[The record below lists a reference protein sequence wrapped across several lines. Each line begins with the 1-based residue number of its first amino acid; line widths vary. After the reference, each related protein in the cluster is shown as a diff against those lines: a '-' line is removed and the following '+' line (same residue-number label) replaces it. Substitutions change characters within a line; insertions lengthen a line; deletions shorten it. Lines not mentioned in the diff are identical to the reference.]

1 MYYLDEAKEV
11 AKRPELWATIAPFI
25 NPATIVPV
33 LSIGTVCV
41 TAVFV
46 VNKFKKK
53 NKQLT
58 QKNKALKNELEEY
71 VYEAEYEEYEDD
83 DEPLEEPVISAY
95 QAVNS
100 TVEPTVTQPLN
111 TTVNNG
117 SNNDTYTA
125 ETTVQTMSDEDL
137 KKEMIRQ
144 AMSELGKR
152 SAAAR
157 AKKKEQE
164 AL

>member
-25 NPATIVPV
+25 NPATIIPAI
-33 LSIGTVCV
+33 SIGAVCV
-41 TAVFV
+41 TGFIVI
-46 VNKFKKK
+46 NKFKSENKKLSKK
-53 NKQLT
+53 ND
-58 QKNKALKNELEEY
+58 ALENELNDY
-71 VYEAEYEEYEDD
+71 VYSADYEEYEED
-83 DEPLEEPVISAY
+83 DEPLEEPVTSAY

-100 TVEPTVTQPLN
+100 TVHATVAQPLN
-111 TTVNNG
+111 PTVNNG
-117 SNNDTYTA
+117 SNNNLSTA
-125 ETTVQTMSDEDL
+125 ETTVKNMSDEDL

-157 AKKKEQE
+157 AEKKNKDV
-164 AL
+164 L